1 MEKFENVD
9 VIAALDA
16 ILHQNTGY
24 YQEQFKQVE
33 QTITAAATSPAH
45 DDKSLLWVS
54 APAGMYCML
63 EKDLLI
69 QENLKYGGFGSYPE
83 GVRLDGD
90 KALCYAMELSGVE
103 AGRPKGT
110 IYQLDYLE
118 HLTHLNRVAVPAA
131 AVTITGRD
139 AVPQSTRKTNRAFC
153 GASGR
158 SNLLPMSRKANP
170 PLPALCGRNTPT
182 GNRRPG
188 PQSCKTISGS
198 WPPIRWRPRPGVSFP
213 SLGGCGIPTA
223 ATGVL
228 WFRYRLCS

>member
-110 IYQLDYLE
+110 IYQLDY
-118 HLTHLNRVAVPAA
+118 
-131 AVTITGRD
+131 
-139 AVPQSTRKTNRAFC
+139 
-153 GASGR
+153 
-158 SNLLPMSRKANP
+158 
-170 PLPALCGRNTPT
+170 
-182 GNRRPG
+182 
-188 PQSCKTISGS
+188 
-198 WPPIRWRPRPGVSFP
+198 
-213 SLGGCGIPTA
+213 
-223 ATGVL
+223 
-228 WFRYRLCS
+228 